1 MVGQTQSNLIFLLP
15 SFLKYIFSVSG
26 QLKEQPCVPLAYGP
40 KYPKAQST
48 GVSHI
53 ALRWFKEMP
62 SGYNFKVNYET
73 KNGSAGLLSASGGTS
88 FGPMFA
94 FQAYDLQPNSKYDLT
109 VQHVCKDDPSKE
121 SGFIASNAYTMREG
135 ELRSLSSTLKILPQ
149 FSQLSE
155 LLK

>member
-1 MVGQTQSNLIFLLP
+1 MVGQTQSNLIFFLL
-15 SFLKYIFSVSG
+15 SFIKYIFSVSG

-40 KYPKAQST
+40 KYTKAQST

-53 ALRWFKEMP
+53 TLRWFKEMP
-62 SGYNFKVNYET
+62 SGYNFKVNYKT
-73 KNGSAGLLSASGGTS
+73 KNSSAGLQSDNGETS

-94 FQAYDLQPNSKYDLT
+94 FQAYNLQPDSKYDLS

-121 SGFIASNAYTMREG
+121 SGFIAANAYTMREG
-135 ELRSLSSTLKILPQ
+135 ELKSLTSTLKRLPQ
-149 FSQLSE
+149 FSQLSK